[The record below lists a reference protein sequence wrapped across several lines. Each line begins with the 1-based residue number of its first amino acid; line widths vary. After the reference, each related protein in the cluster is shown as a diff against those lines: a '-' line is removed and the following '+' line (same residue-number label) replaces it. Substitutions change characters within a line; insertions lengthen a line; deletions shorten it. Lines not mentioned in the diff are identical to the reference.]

1 MLQAGVE
8 RLLLIIDRHLKNAV
22 VLRTLESIEKLLLDM
37 FLGLLGIHSFQ
48 LPLDGERDFIG
59 QDFSLFRWYPHLDKR
74 VGKNRIHGWFSSV
87 VE

>member
-22 VLRTLESIEKLLLDM
+22 VLRTLESVEKLLLNM

-48 LPLDGERDFIG
+48 LPFDGGRDFVG
-59 QDFSLFRWYPHLDKR
+59 QDFSLLGRYPHLDKR
-74 VGKNRIHGWFSSV
+74 VGQYRIHGWFSSV